1 MIVLVH
7 PNQKDITVVSFSLTT
22 TKINV
27 RHIDIL

>member
-22 TKINV
+22 TQNV